1 MLGKNLEE
9 ILKRKELTV
18 TELAKATNIP
28 RTTLLGLI
36 KGTSSSPNLSQLDT
50 VAQFLSVSIE
60 ELAFGRKQKTPDIG
74 EILTSAEVHTGIYRL
89 TLEKLSEKK

>member
-1 MLGKNLEE
+1 MLGKNIEE

-18 TELAKATNIP
+18 TELSKATNIP
-28 RTTLLGLI
+28 RTTLLGWI

-50 VAQFLSVSIE
+50 VAQFLDVTIE
-60 ELAFGRKQKTPDIG
+60 ELAFGRRQRKPDIS